1 MPQAVRR
8 CSNLPGGFTGSVSAT
23 SQNNNQIRWYLVH
36 VPSGQERSICAQ
48 VRELI
53 PAPLLQD
60 AFVIQKEFWFKRG
73 GAWSIQTKPLHHEYF
88 YVATADPAA
97 LDRELAKLSFYVR
110 IAGSMEHTYQPM
122 DPAAQAWFEQ
132 LMDADHV
139 VRNSVAK
146 IEHGELHIE
155 QGPLVGHERSVRKI
169 DRRKRWCVVDAGAAD
184 APFREVL
191 PLDVPVKN

>member
-1 MPQAVRR
+1 M
-8 CSNLPGGFTGSVSAT
+8 C
-23 SQNNNQIRWYLVH
+23 
-36 VPSGQERSICAQ
+36 EK

-60 AFVIQKEFWFKRG
+60 AFVLQKEFWFKRAG
-73 GAWSIQTKPLHHEYF
+73 SWSIQTKPMHRECF
-88 YVATADPAA
+88 FVATADPAV
-97 LDRELAKLSFYVR
+97 LDREMAKLSFYCR
-110 IAGSMEHTYQPM
+110 IAGSMSATYQSM
-122 DPAAQAWFEQ
+122 DPAAQAWYEH

-155 QGPLVGHERSVRKI
+155 QGPLVGQERSVRKI
-169 DRRKRWCVVDAGAAD
+169 DRRKRWCVVDAGGGD
-184 APFREVL
+184 APIREVL

>member
-1 MPQAVRR
+1 MPQTARR
-8 CSNLPGGFTGSVSAT
+8 CANLPGGFTGSVHAPSH
-23 SQNNNQIRWYLVH
+23 NNKQIRWYLVH
-36 VPSGQERSICAQ
+36 VPSGRERSMCEK

-60 AFVIQKEFWFKRG
+60 AFVLQKEFWFKRAG
-73 GAWSIQTKPLHHEYF
+73 SWSIQTKPMHRECF
-88 YVATADPAA
+88 FVATADPAA
-97 LDRELAKLSFYVR
+97 LDREMAKLSFYCR
-110 IAGSMEHTYQPM
+110 IAGSMSATYQSM
-122 DPAAQAWFEQ
+122 DPAAQAWYEH

-155 QGPLVGHERSVRKI
+155 QGPLVGQERSVRKI
-169 DRRKRWCVVDAGAAD
+169 DRRKRWCVVDAGGGD

>member
-1 MPQAVRR
+1 
-8 CSNLPGGFTGSVSAT
+8 
-23 SQNNNQIRWYLVH
+23 
-36 VPSGQERSICAQ
+36 
-48 VRELI
+48 
-53 PAPLLQD
+53 
-60 AFVIQKEFWFKRG
+60 
-73 GAWSIQTKPLHHEYF
+73 
-88 YVATADPAA
+88 
-97 LDRELAKLSFYVR
+97 
-110 IAGSMEHTYQPM
+110 
-122 DPAAQAWFEQ
+122 
-132 LMDADHV
+132 MDADHV